1 MNEKKKAKKRINI
14 VIAMVVLVGIAIFC
28 YCTVEKTIIQNEQ
41 ESLRSLA
48 EVNAQ
53 SFATTLKAKS
63 NLIYAALSG
72 DMEDE
77 VDIQKGL
84 LKVGEKGNY
93 IAQNELKRLNAW
105 KIEKCK
111 EAAKRPG
118 EVIMGP
124 IVEAEEGHYDL
135 YMTKAVYMNQ
145 SIVGYVQFELNLDEM
160 YEQEQALSNLQLSN
174 EGYCVIQNADGET
187 IMPSDGVRSEDIV
200 VKRDEVSGCFITS
213 SYETRK
219 GTPEKKQKL
228 IAYEQIPIE
237 GEELRLCIIEDYDQ
251 LTQPIEQI
259 ALYFCVFGAMLM
271 VLLSY
276 FIYEIT
282 EQKKEEELLVK
293 ELKHEKELNKAN
305 EALEK
310 QEALMEKYNHTKTT
324 EVLSG
329 AIAHEFNNLMTPIML
344 YTELM
349 KDNEIVFGEMKEEI
363 IELES
368 SAKRCEELARQ
379 LLSYSRQ
386 GRAEKV
392 LTVFNATFS
401 IQESVNIIKKL
412 IPANITLKTN
422 ICSADYY
429 MEGQIGALNQILLNL
444 VLNAVHAMKGMEQGV
459 LSIQF
464 GLSTDDEEKVRL
476 IVEDTGCGIPK
487 EIRQQVFQPFFTTKK
502 EGEGTGIGLTVVR
515 RLTQE
520 HGGMIYAQSE
530 CGKGTKFVLEFPRS
544 VGKKL

>member
-28 YCTVEKTIIQNEQ
+28 YCTVEETIIRNEQ

-77 VDIQKGL
+77 ADIQKGL

-93 IAQNELKRLNAW
+93 IPQNERKGLNAW

-124 IVEAEEGHYDL
+124 IVKSEEGHYDL

-145 SIVGYVQFELNLDEM
+145 SIVGYVQFVLNLDEM

-187 IMPSDGVRSEDIV
+187 IMPSGGVRSEDIA
-200 VKRDEVSGCFITS
+200 VKQDELSGCFITS

-259 ALYFCVFGAMLM
+259 ALYFCVFGVMLM

-310 QEALMEKYNHTKTT
+310 QEALMQKYNHTKTT

-444 VLNAVHAMKGMEQGV
+444 VLNAVHAMKDMEQGV

-476 IVEDTGCGIPK
+476 IIEDTGCGIPK

-520 HGGMIYAQSE
+520 HGGVIYAQSE
-530 CGKGTKFVLEFPRS
+530 CGKGTKFVLEFPRNME
-544 VGKKL
+544 KE